1 MARPLTFK
9 QLLFVKHYT
18 SDDAITC
25 GNATQ
30 SYKKAYQPTGC
41 ERTTQAMA
49 SKLLRQPKIAA
60 RLASAESKAHKEI
73 EWNAL
78 RVLQESVRLYDRCM
92 GDIEGY
98 SFNAGASRAALEL
111 IGRNTGIG
119 AFTETIE
126 VSHTHYLEQA
136 LAKRSKVIEGRA
148 SVVAIEPAA
157 KVQASDPVL
166 AAQVQADPIPGPG
179 PGKQERNSTGG

>member
-18 SDDAITC
+18 SDDAVTC

-30 SYKKAYQPTGC
+30 SYKKAYQPTGA
-41 ERTTQAMA
+41 EHTTQAMA

-60 RLASAESKAHKEI
+60 RLASAESKAHKQI

-111 IGRNTGIG
+111 IGRNTNIA
-119 AFTETIE
+119 AFTEVVE
-126 VSHTHYLEQA
+126 VSHTHYLEQV

-157 KVQASDPVL
+157 QVGSNHPAQAGEV
-166 AAQVQADPIPGPG
+166 DPIPGPAQ
-179 PGKQERNSTGG
+179 PEAKRNSNGG